1 MSLQS
6 KEDKFIGSINMQLK
20 LLQTYPL
27 QQGGTDIPKGF
38 RNTFMV
44 LLAVRINLYNRY

>member
-1 MSLQS
+1 
-6 KEDKFIGSINMQLK
+6 MQLK

-27 QQGGTDIPKGF
+27 QQGGADISKGF

-44 LLAVRINLYNRY
+44 LLAVRMNYIIYIK

>member
-1 MSLQS
+1 
-6 KEDKFIGSINMQLK
+6 MQLK

-44 LLAVRINLYNRY
+44 LLAVRIILYNRY